1 MSKRLSAAFAVILFA
16 GTLNFLAAAPAANDK
31 PQTFKGVVTL
41 LCAAPP
47 AGGPAAAAA
56 APAGDTCR
64 WTLFTLSDK
73 KVYVLNPQ
81 ERVAKFSKKTVT
93 VTGTITTAKIKMAT
107 NDGVVDA
114 STIQVASIAPT
125 SGS

>member
-1 MSKRLSAAFAVILFA
+1 MSKRLCAVFALILFA
-16 GTLNFLAAAPAANDK
+16 GTLNFVAAAPAANDK

-47 AGGPAAAAA
+47 AGSAAAAA
-56 APAGDTCR
+56 ATAGDTCL
-64 WTLFTLSDK
+64 WTLLTPADK

-81 ERVAKFSKKTVT
+81 ERVAKFSKKAVT
-93 VTGTITTAKIKMAT
+93 VTGTITTAKTKMAT
-107 NDGVVDA
+107 IDGVVDA
-114 STIQVASIAPT
+114 STIQVASITPA

>member
-1 MSKRLSAAFAVILFA
+1 MSKRLCAVFALILFA
-16 GTLNFLAAAPAANDK
+16 GALNFLAAANDK

-47 AGGPAAAAA
+47 AGGSAAAAA
-56 APAGDTCR
+56 TAGDTCR
-64 WTLFTLSDK
+64 WTLFTPSDK
-73 KVYVLNPQ
+73 KIYILDPQ

-93 VTGTITTAKIKMAT
+93 VTGTVSTAAKTKMAT
-107 NDGVVDA
+107 TDGVVDA
-114 STIQVASIAPT
+114 STIKVASISQA